1 MSDNETPVPINRTHG
16 A

>member
-1 MSDNETPVPINRTHG
+1 MESSETPVPINRTHG